1 MLNIRIYKGKLQ
13 RLHLTGDRGHKISKY
28 LLSNVLM
35 ARAML
40 GITSTAGIGDGLMNK
55 QLSPAG
61 KNVIK
66 MGITD
71 TIKKKKTILKC
82 TLKVHSLP

>member
-40 GITSTAGIGDGLMNK
+40 GITSIAGIGDGLMNK

-71 TIKKKKTILKC
+71 TIKKKKLYSN
-82 TLKVHSLP
+82 VP

>member
-1 MLNIRIYKGKLQ
+1 
-13 RLHLTGDRGHKISKY
+13 
-28 LLSNVLM
+28 M

-40 GITSTAGIGDGLMNK
+40 GITSTAGTGDGLMNK

-71 TIKKKKTILKC
+71 TIKKKKLYSN
-82 TLKVHSLP
+82 VP